1 MTEATELLTKTRRIE
16 DLEELGKHLG
26 ETTAEHHKFK
36 DCHNPAQET
45 VFSMLYMKIDRPTVS
60 KLAEIFEKSNLANEA
75 YKLDSSRKYI

>member
-45 VFSMLYMKIDRPTVS
+45 VFSMLYSWRLKTDRPTVS
-60 KLAEIFEKSNLANEA
+60 KLAEIFKKSNLTN
-75 YKLDSSRKYI
+75 